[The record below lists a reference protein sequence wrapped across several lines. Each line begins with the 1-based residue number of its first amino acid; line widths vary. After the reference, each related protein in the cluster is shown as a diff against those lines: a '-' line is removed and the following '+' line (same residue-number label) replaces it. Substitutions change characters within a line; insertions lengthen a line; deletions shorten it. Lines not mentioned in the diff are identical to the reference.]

1 MRTSKYTKEFKE
13 STVQLALNSDEA
25 VTKIAD
31 DLGIHVKT
39 LYNWISTYKKE
50 HNIPTRGATQSSSA
64 ETVDEEIKRLRK
76 ENKLLKQE
84 RDILKKATGVLRQ
97 RSSVKYAWIYEHKE
111 EFSITLMCKVFK
123 VDRSSY
129 YHWID
134 AGCVV
139 KKEDTQ
145 LNELIEAVFVEGK
158 QLYGTRRIQSKLKE
172 LYGLLLSRK
181 RIAGIM
187 KDLNLKVKMK
197 RRHKNTT
204 DSNHNLPIAPN
215 LLNRDFYA
223 SAPDMKYVG
232 DITYI
237 FTGEG
242 WLYLATVIDLYSRK
256 VVGWSMD
263 DTMKV
268 SLVNDALNMALS
280 RRNPPKGLIWH
291 TDRGSQYASY
301 SHRDLLQKHGIVQ
314 SMSRKGNCW
323 DNAVAESFFKTL
335 KSDLVYQTYFY
346 TKAEAKRAIFEYIEF
361 YYNRV
366 RSHSYLGNLSP
377 CKFEKINSVLQ
388 NEIAA

>member
-1 MRTSKYTKEFKE
+1 M
-13 STVQLALNSDEA
+13 
-25 VTKIAD
+25 
-31 DLGIHVKT
+31 
-39 LYNWISTYKKE
+39 KE
-50 HNIPTRGATQSSSA
+50 H
-64 ETVDEEIKRLRK
+64 
-76 ENKLLKQE
+76 
-84 RDILKKATGVLRQ
+84 KK
-97 RSSVKYAWIYEHKE
+97 S
-111 EFSITLMCKVFK
+111 FSINLMCKVFK

-129 YHWID
+129 YHWIK
-134 AGCVV
+134 AGCII

-145 LNELIEAVFVEGK
+145 LNKLIEAIFIQGRRN
-158 QLYGTRRIQSKLKE
+158 YGTRRIQDKLQE
-172 LYGLLLSRK
+172 LYGLILSRK
-181 RIAGIM
+181 RISGIM
-187 KDLNLKVKMK
+187 KDLNLKVNMK
-197 RRHKNTT
+197 KRYKNTT

-223 SAPDMKYVG
+223 SAPDTKYVG

-237 FTGEG
+237 ATGEG
-242 WLYLATVIDLYSRK
+242 WLYLATVIDLYSRR

-268 SLVNDALNMALS
+268 SLVNDALNMAIEH
-280 RRNPPKGLIWH
+280 RNPAKGLLWH

-301 SHRDLLQKHGIVQ
+301 SHKDLLQKYGIVQ

-346 TKAEAKRAIFEYIEF
+346 TKKQAKREIFEYIEF

-377 CKFEKINSVLQ
+377 CRFEEINEMLQ
-388 NEIAA
+388 IEIAA